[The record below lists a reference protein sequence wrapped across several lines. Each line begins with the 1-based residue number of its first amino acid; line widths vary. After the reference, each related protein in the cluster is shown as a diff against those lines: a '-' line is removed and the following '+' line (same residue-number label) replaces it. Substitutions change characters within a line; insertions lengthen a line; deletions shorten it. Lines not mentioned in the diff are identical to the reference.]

1 MLPNRTA
8 DIFIWSKYDRTTMLC
23 LDLQSQ
29 IKPGMNSCVGE
40 QIVMPV
46 CFSVALCLT
55 GLKEADQSCI
65 SREEA
70 GGVDD
75 GSLFFFKGLMLI
87 PCLYLQPPTDMHKH

>member
-1 MLPNRTA
+1 MPNRTA
-8 DIFIWSKYDRTTMLC
+8 DIFIWSKYDSTTMLR

-29 IKPGMNSCVGE
+29 MEPGLNSCVRE
-40 QIVMPV
+40 QIVMPA

-75 GSLFFFKGLMLI
+75 GSLGFF
-87 PCLYLQPPTDMHKH
+87 